1 MLDDNYGALAE
12 VLGAAMDQA
21 SRGKG
26 AERHSFGEPFEKQK
40 ICQIAR
46 WVGIGA
52 PLGQAI
58 KKAVEAERLPRDA
71 AIRELLGAINYLAAA
86 IIILKEQPDEDNGHG

>member
-1 MLDDNYGALAE
+1 MQDDSYRSLAE
-12 VLGAAMDQA
+12 VLGEALSQA
-21 SRGKG
+21 EHGKG
-26 AERHSFGEPFEKQK
+26 AERHSFGEPFEDQK

-71 AIRELLGAINYLAAA
+71 AIQELLGAINYLAAA
-86 IIILKEQPDEDNGHG
+86 IIVLKEQPNEDTGNG